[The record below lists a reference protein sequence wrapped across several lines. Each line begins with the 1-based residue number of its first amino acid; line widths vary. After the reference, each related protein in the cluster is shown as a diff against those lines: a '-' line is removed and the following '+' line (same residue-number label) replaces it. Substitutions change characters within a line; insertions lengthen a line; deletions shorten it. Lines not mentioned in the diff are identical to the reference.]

1 MCEIYAY
8 SGEVNKTFNDELRE
22 FSLTAVSTPT
32 DGGLRWKRMDG

>member
-22 FSLTAVSTPT
+22 FSGVGEPLPA
-32 DGGLRWKRMDG
+32 